1 MRELAGM
8 SRAYLLSLGLVGLFT
23 GIVALVR
30 ALADVSNASMLYMLA
45 VLASAVLFGSRPA
58 IFAALASFVAFNFF
72 FLHPRYTLTV
82 ADDEEWIALGLLLV
96 SGMITGQ
103 LASLLRERA
112 REAERRESEA
122 IILYDVVRLMG
133 EPDLRQALTD
143 MAERLRSE
151 LHLGAVLL
159 TFGPAAPVQVEAV
172 SGDAESVA
180 QAREAAG
187 LAEMILGAGR
197 APTAGERGAPGRWIR
212 IVRPGAR
219 AAGPVTSGGRVR
231 TVPVRLEGQQ
241 VAALILV
248 RTAQAP
254 QFTTADDRLLSAV
267 AHQLS
272 LALQHLRLQHETA
285 ETEALRRTAELR
297 TALINAVSHDLRT
310 PLSSILA
317 SAGSLLQD
325 DVRWTEE
332 ERRGFAET
340 VVDEARR
347 LDRLVGNLLD
357 LSRIESGNIQPEKG
371 WYDLGSLVNEV
382 AGRLRRLTSGHR
394 VVLDVPDGLP
404 PVQFDYVEIDQ
415 VLSNL
420 VENAVN
426 HTPPGTE
433 ITITVRASGQQV
445 EVAVADTGPGIPG
458 DLLPHV
464 FKPFYRV
471 PQHAA
476 VQGSGLGLAVA
487 RGLVEAHGGR
497 IRAENRSGGGA
508 RFAFTLPLTHR
519 PAEAA

>member
-1 MRELAGM
+1 M
-8 SRAYLLSLGLVGLFT
+8 
-23 GIVALVR
+23 
-30 ALADVSNASMLYMLA
+30 
-45 VLASAVLFGSRPA
+45 
-58 IFAALASFVAFNFF
+58 
-72 FLHPRYTLTV
+72 
-82 ADDEEWIALGLLLV
+82 
-96 SGMITGQ
+96 
-103 LASLLRERA
+103 
-112 REAERRESEA
+112 
-122 IILYDVVRLMG
+122 
-133 EPDLRQALTD
+133 
-143 MAERLRSE
+143 
-151 LHLGAVLL
+151 
-159 TFGPAAPVQVEAV
+159 
-172 SGDAESVA
+172 
-180 QAREAAG
+180 
-187 LAEMILGAGR
+187 
-197 APTAGERGAPGRWIR
+197 
-212 IVRPGAR
+212 
-219 AAGPVTSGGRVR
+219 
-231 TVPVRLEGQQ
+231 
-241 VAALILV
+241 
-248 RTAQAP
+248 
-254 QFTTADDRLLSAV
+254 
-267 AHQLS
+267 
-272 LALQHLRLQHETA
+272 
-285 ETEALRRTAELR
+285 
-297 TALINAVSHDLRT
+297 
-310 PLSSILA
+310 
-317 SAGSLLQD
+317 
-325 DVRWTEE
+325 
-332 ERRGFAET
+332 
-340 VVDEARR
+340 VDEARR

-464 FKPFYRV
+464 FKPFYRG